1 MKQILLAKALGV
13 YREQYGEYTYWWVK
27 GYSGHF
33 IVWASQ
39 NKHITLLKYF
49 GEKIPNVD
57 VLSSSPWQNHTYC
70 T

>member
-39 NKHITLLKYF
+39 NTNI
-49 GEKIPNVD
+49 
-57 VLSSSPWQNHTYC
+57 
-70 T
+70 